1 MWHGRPFLPVPGTA
15 TTSRAPHRSSS
26 SMAATEAGCLPFLAV
41 RLPLTS
47 LSHEPVATLTMRQYL
62 GRDVI

>member
-1 MWHGRPFLPVPGTA
+1 
-15 TTSRAPHRSSS
+15 
-26 SMAATEAGCLPFLAV
+26 MAATEAGCLPFLAV